1 MHYLGQLLPYLT
13 KDENLENF
21 ETLKKYRNKIEWKR
35 SHFFTKKKPFQ
46 KFLLDGRIPWKFT
59 FWSKTQ
65 KCGKQK
71 YLNFKHSTS
80 YRMIMITCFSHVK
93 VLKLATLL
101 IQMLK
106 PELVEI
112 KVQMRL
118 NWSVCIIR
126 LNFITPEKKLKREK
140 VCSWFFQGILFLR
153 TAFWQRTTWQILWL
167 HKTKHQCEVTF
178 LKFFQVLSKDL
189 TEQKL

>member
-21 ETLKKYRNKIEWKR
+21 ETLKKYRNKIEWKM
-35 SHFFTKKKPFQ
+35 SHFSQKKPFQ

-80 YRMIMITCFSHVK
+80 YRMIMITCFSYVK
-93 VLKLATLL
+93 VLKHTTCNPTDTNVKSEL
-101 IQMLK
+101 IGWNLS
-106 PELVEI
+106 PDA
-112 KVQMRL
+112 
-118 NWSVCIIR
+118 
-126 LNFITPEKKLKREK
+126 FKLI
-140 VCSWFFQGILFLR
+140 SMHHQ
-153 TAFWQRTTWQILWL
+153 
-167 HKTKHQCEVTF
+167 TKFT
-178 LKFFQVLSKDL
+178 
-189 TEQKL
+189 